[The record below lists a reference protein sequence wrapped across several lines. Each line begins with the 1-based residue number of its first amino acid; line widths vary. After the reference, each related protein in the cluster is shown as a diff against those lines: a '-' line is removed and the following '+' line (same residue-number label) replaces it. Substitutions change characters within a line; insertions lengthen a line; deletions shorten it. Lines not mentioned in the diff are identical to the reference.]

1 MSEEPCPPERRA
13 VSPLW
18 CWMGLRISGLA
29 AAAVLSI
36 AFCMWVYFELRDYA
50 ALSGLSPSTQTEIRQ
65 LVADPHRDPARL
77 WELFAANYEIEPFL
91 PGLRNPDWLTL
102 LVLLVLSLPLLGLF
116 GFTASRSLSRQF
128 SRVAGAAR
136 RVAQHD
142 FTARAE
148 VICGAPAELVTLAH
162 DFNQMTERLEQQQRE
177 VLESSAVL
185 AHELRTPLNAA
196 MGRLQGMLD
205 DVFPREDAQILLV
218 HRQLE
223 QINRLVGDL
232 HLLSLAR
239 AGRLWLEVEPFNV
252 REVVEERI
260 DWVEAELD
268 RLGIWANVEM
278 PDDLVVIADRHRI
291 GQVLSVIIDNLIRYA
306 AQGRAL
312 DVVASSDGHVLT
324 LAIGDRGAGVTDADL
339 PMLCDRF
346 WRVEAS
352 RARHSGGSGL
362 GLAIAA
368 AICHAHGG
376 ELSVSNREGGGL
388 LVKITL
394 PLTQALANGLS

>member
-1 MSEEPCPPERRA
+1 MSEEPCPPTRRA

-18 CWMGLRISGLA
+18 RWMGLRISGLA

-50 ALSGLSPSTQTEIRQ
+50 ALSGLSPSTQAEIRQ

-102 LVLLVLSLPLLGLF
+102 LVLLMLSLPLLGLF

-128 SRVAGAAR
+128 SHVAGAAR

-148 VICGAPAELVTLAH
+148 VICAAPAELVTLAH

-177 VLESSAVL
+177 LVESSAML

-205 DVFPREDAQILLV
+205 DVFPRDDAQILLV

-239 AGRLWLEVEPFNV
+239 AGRLWLEVETFNV
-252 REVVEERI
+252 GEVVGERI
-260 DWVEAELD
+260 GWVE
-268 RLGIWANVEM
+268 
-278 PDDLVVIADRHRI
+278 
-291 GQVLSVIIDNLIRYA
+291 
-306 AQGRAL
+306 
-312 DVVASSDGHVLT
+312 
-324 LAIGDRGAGVTDADL
+324 
-339 PMLCDRF
+339 
-346 WRVEAS
+346 
-352 RARHSGGSGL
+352 
-362 GLAIAA
+362 
-368 AICHAHGG
+368 G
-376 ELSVSNREGGGL
+376 ELHS
-388 LVKITL
+388 TL
-394 PLTQALANGLS
+394 R